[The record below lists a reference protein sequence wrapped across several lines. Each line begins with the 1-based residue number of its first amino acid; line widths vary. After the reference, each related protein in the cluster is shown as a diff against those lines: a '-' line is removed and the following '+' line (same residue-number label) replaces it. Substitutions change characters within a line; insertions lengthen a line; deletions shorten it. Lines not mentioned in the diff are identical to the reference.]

1 MCVPQYLQ
9 PKSLISC
16 MQLVIVLLPYWYY
29 SWECSCAVSIC
40 IGRKWSHQY
49 RRCLLG
55 PVRSATTLCVVSV
68 PPSRSRAL
76 GEFSVG
82 RKPEWKDCDR
92 EMRFSCR
99 AALSAAIL
107 IARYPVLKAACLSV
121 RCAVAVAVARF
132 LVLSRSILV
141 LFRECD
147 WGLREEHEVSWYGK

>member
-1 MCVPQYLQ
+1 MCTAISTTRISNIV
-9 PKSLISC
+9 SNILILC
-16 MQLVIVLLPYWYY
+16 KQLVIVLLPYWYY
-29 SWECSCAVSIC
+29 FWECSCAVCSVSVSVESGVISTVLALFALC
-40 IGRKWSHQY
+40 PGRSG
-49 RRCLLG
+49 RR
-55 PVRSATTLCVVSV
+55 RRCVVSV

-141 LFRECD
+141 LFR
-147 WGLREEHEVSWYGK
+147 